1 MVLNS
6 LDAYIKY
13 HVNRFDVKVNTKK
26 KKGLCANKRYIIFM
40 LCLTFWSTPIQFH
53 VLAFVN

>member
-26 KKGLCANKRYIIFM
+26 KKKRIV
-40 LCLTFWSTPIQFH
+40 C
-53 VLAFVN
+53 